1 MGKKR
6 SASPGPEEEPPREKR
21 ALKAL
26 KRLYAAVPVLWKGLE
41 VFNEFMRRK
50 AARRGQRIAEDH
62 AYGSAFESVDFEDDG
77 DLGVLFFHNLHG
89 TPQDYKLLMRDLRR
103 ERIPFHAPML
113 GRERPSPAVQTGFTW
128 ERLARQAAEA
138 YGRLAARCG
147 RIIVVGASAG
157 ALQAVD
163 VAYHH
168 AVERLVLIAPAFGI
182 VRKTFLKPS
191 TEFWSRVLAEI
202 MPLVPKGKPAHIN
215 DPRARAEFKG
225 FSIMAMD
232 GVVAVIDYAR
242 HVLAHIE
249 EVRAPVL
256 CLLSDNDHVICV
268 KTAKETVQRFGS
280 EDVRFGYV
288 HESNH
293 MILIDYGRE
302 EAARMVLDFI
312 LEARG
317 AESQ

>member
-1 MGKKR
+1 MKR
-6 SASPGPEEEPPREKR
+6 V
-21 ALKAL
+21 LKTL
-26 KRLYAAVPVLWKGLE
+26 KRLYAATPVLWQGLD
-41 VFNEFMRRK
+41 VFNEFMRRE
-50 AARRGQRIAEDH
+50 AARHGRRIAEDR
-62 AYGSAFESVDFEDDG
+62 AYGSAFESVDFQGQG

-89 TPQDYKLLMRDLRR
+89 TPQDYKLVMERLRR

-113 GRERPSPAVQTGFTW
+113 GDERPSPAVQKGFTW
-128 ERLARQAAEA
+128 EHFARQAEDAHE
-138 YGRLAARCG
+138 RLAERCK
-147 RIIVVGASAG
+147 RIVVVGASAG

-168 AVERLVLIAPAFGI
+168 DVERLVLIAPAFGI
-182 VRKTFLKPS
+182 VRKNFLKPS
-191 TEFWSRVLAEI
+191 AEFWSRLLAEI
-202 MPLVPKGKPAHIN
+202 VPLVPKGKPAHIN
-215 DPRARAEFKG
+215 DPQALAEFKG

-242 HVLAHIE
+242 HTLAHVA

-256 CLLSDNDHVICV
+256 CLLSDNDQVICV
-268 KTAKETVQRFGS
+268 RTARDTVGRFGS
-280 EDVRFGYV
+280 DDIRFGYV

-302 EAARMVLDFI
+302 EAARMVMDFI

-317 AESQ
+317 TEAR